1 MKKIP
6 VSTIFV
12 LLAVPFVVVA
22 GFMMMSKPRIPV
34 GVPACYLDA
43 VCDSLQ
49 ILNAEKIKQL
59 EDYHKASL
67 DQHDID
73 LRILTSNMPAAGT
86 INYVKASKIGS
97 NSKSGQGVLFMIDP
111 QSALIRFYATVN
123 LREIYNDEFTSFL
136 ETNQMMPFFKA
147 GKISQGIVET
157 DKIILQRAEDA
168 KSGKAFDPKA
178 YQAKATHVLN
188 AGNQAVSTTP
198 VDPLRAPN
206 IQRPT
211 EIVSEY
217 LRMLMM
223 NNSSYDLPIYSQA
236 SKTFRRNNPLTP
248 AQMQSELAAHKVCNI
263 YKEVILDE
271 GLAAVLYDIHQRH
284 CSPYFLVF
292 ENGGWKMDIPT
303 TVNRILIDAKQGWY
317 LDMARPTVYANTL
330 LDWQFDKSGVPHPM
344 PPMRWGLLIDSDVAA
359 RVTYVKK
366 IYDNT
371 SATKIPLQEK
381 DVILQWGGIQNPTH
395 ADVEKSMVDSDGGQK
410 IPALIWRKGQKMT
423 VEIVAPPRM

>member
-22 GFMMMSKPRIPV
+22 AFMMMSKPRIPV

-59 EDYHKASL
+59 EEYHTTSL

-73 LRILTSNMPAAGT
+73 LRILTSNMAAAGT

-97 NSKSGQGVLFMIDP
+97 NSKSGQGVLLMIDP
-111 QSALIRFYATVN
+111 QSALIRFYATTG
-123 LREIYNDEFTSFL
+123 LRGIYNDEFTSFL
-136 ETNQMMPFFKA
+136 ETNQMVPFFKA

-157 DKIILQRAEDA
+157 DKIILKRAEDA
-168 KSGKAFDPKA
+168 KAGKAFDARA
-178 YQAKATHVLN
+178 YQAIATMLLN
-188 AGNQAVSTTP
+188 AENQAVPTTP
-198 VDPLRAPN
+198 IDPLRAPN

-217 LRMLMM
+217 LRVLMM

-236 SKTFRRNNPLTP
+236 SKTFRRNHILTKD
-248 AQMQSELAAHKVCNI
+248 QMQSELLAHKVCDI

-271 GLAAVLYDIHQRH
+271 GLAAVLYDINQRH

-303 TVNRILIDAKQGWY
+303 TVNHILIDAKQEWY
-317 LDMARPTVYANTL
+317 LDMIRPTVYANTL
-330 LDWQFDKSGVPHPM
+330 LDWQFDKNGVPHPM
-344 PPMRWGLLIDSDVAA
+344 PPMRWGLLIDSDLAA

-371 SATKIPLQEK
+371 TDTKIPLQEK
-381 DVILQWGGIQNPTH
+381 DVILEWGGLKNPTH
-395 ADVEKSMVDSDGGQK
+395 VDVEKSMVDSDGGQK
-410 IPALIWRKGQKMT
+410 INVLLWRQGHKIT
-423 VEIVAPPRM
+423 VEILAPPRT